1 VKQQLDGTLDA
12 IEKYLS
18 WQRNS
23 ETELNNSLPDIVRAA
38 VEWRKNKL
46 LADQNLVA
54 ALGYNLKPRADAP
67 KTYVTPSV
75 RRTVV
80 VQRAPASTA
89 PFKPEPALD
98 DANYRAILDIMR
110 SMATVMER
118 SPTAFAAMREED
130 LRQHF
135 LVQLNGQ
142 FDGAATGETFN
153 YQCPSFSAMKPHKRA
168 SGF

>member
-1 VKQQLDGTLDA
+1 MRRPTRQGYRNPPRAIVQDDQIIITVSGQNLALEAVKQQLDGALDA

-54 ALGYNLKPRADAP
+54 ALGYNLKPREDAP

-75 RRTVV
+75 RRKVV

-98 DANYRAILDIMR
+98 EANYRG
-110 SMATVMER
+110 SSTSY
-118 SPTAFAAMREED
+118 SPWR
-130 LRQHF
+130 
-135 LVQLNGQ
+135 
-142 FDGAATGETFN
+142 
-153 YQCPSFSAMKPHKRA
+153 P
-168 SGF
+168 